1 MKKIVCLFCLFSVL
15 ISCKQTLLT
24 SNYNK
29 KSNKIYNK
37 TPLKYKD
44 FDVVSIEKRA
54 SAPAKSSP
62 IRKSTE
68 NQFCSNEVTNKD
80 ELLTYLETSEINEV
94 SLDNHL
100 HKRTLRLDSILKSN
114 LKSNSDDKILD
125 FSKKAKKYSLIS
137 IINLSLTAPLAYIAL
152 FKGGWIKPFE
162 ILALLFGI
170 STLIFSTISLF
181 FFKKSIKEIKKSGKK
196 FKETD
201 STIKKNL
208 RIGIFGAFLCLIP
221 TILAAS
227 VLIFFACCFSLS
239 F

>member
-1 MKKIVCLFCLFSVL
+1 MKKIVCLFCLFSL
-15 ISCKQTLLT
+15 MISCKQTQLT

-29 KSNKIYNK
+29 RSNKIYNK

-125 FSKKAKKYSLIS
+125 FSKKTKKYSLIS

-162 ILALLFGI
+162 ILSLLFGI
-170 STLIFSTISLF
+170 STFIFSTISLF
-181 FFKKSIKEIKKSGKK
+181 FLKKSIKEIKKSGKK
-196 FKETD
+196 FKEND

>member
-152 FKGGWIKPFE
+152 FAWWIKPFE
-162 ILALLFGI
+162 ILSLLFGI
-170 STLIFSTISLF
+170 STFIFSTISLF
-181 FFKKSIKEIKKSGKK
+181 FLKKSIKEIKKSGKK

>member
-1 MKKIVCLFCLFSVL
+1 MKKVVYLFCLFSVL
-15 ISCKQTLLT
+15 ISCKQTQLT

-29 KSNKIYNK
+29 RSIKIYTK
-37 TPLKYKD
+37 APLKYKD
-44 FDVVSIEKRA
+44 FDIVSNEKRA

-162 ILALLFGI
+162 ILSLLFGI

-196 FKETD
+196 LKETD

>member
-1 MKKIVCLFCLFSVL
+1 MKKIVCLFCLFSL
-15 ISCKQTLLT
+15 MISCKQTQLT

-29 KSNKIYNK
+29 RSNKIYNK

-62 IRKSTE
+62 IRISTE

-80 ELLTYLETSEINEV
+80 ELLTYLETSKINEV

-162 ILALLFGI
+162 ILSLLFGI
-170 STLIFSTISLF
+170 STFIFSTISLF
-181 FFKKSIKEIKKSGKK
+181 FLEKSIKEIKKSGKK

-201 STIKKNL
+201 SIIKKNL